1 MPSVT
6 NMGHDLWHGRVCG
19 LEPYDR
25 AMFRLDAATGAG
37 IFSTLMSVVV
47 GLPVL
52 ISVDDGAD
60 LLAIPLWVWV
70 TAYTLLL
77 VAQIAIT
84 WVSWLI
90 ARPAQLVLYG
100 MSVLLGPV
108 IVLGAP
114 GAGWLPIILV
124 LTAAIGCYLV
134 SGRTVAAIIVMHTV
148 VIALAAGVQNPT
160 VFNVVFSALV
170 YAVIQTAT
178 SMSMFATIREARTR
192 QELAVAHAELK
203 AATVALAQ
211 TSRSAERLRIAR
223 DLHDAVGH
231 QLTSLALELEVAS
244 HAPDK
249 AAIHVDRSRAIA
261 RDLLAEV
268 RAVVSDLRLHSPDLR
283 TAIEAMVDG
292 LPDLDVQLTVED
304 TLVLD
309 EEHTLTLMRCVQE
322 VVTNTIRHAQATS
335 LTIEVTRHDDR
346 VLLSTQDN
354 GVARGPV
361 RVGNGLSIIH
371 ERAQELGGSAH
382 FATDDGFQVKV
393 KVPLP

>member
-1 MPSVT
+1 
-6 NMGHDLWHGRVCG
+6 MGHDLWHGRARNVG
-19 LEPYDR
+19 PYDR

-47 GLPVL
+47 GVPVL
-52 ISVDDGAD
+52 MSVEGNDD
-60 LLAIPLWVWV
+60 LLAIPIWMWV
-70 TAYTLLL
+70 TAYALLL
-77 VAQIAIT
+77 AAQIAIT
-84 WVSWLI
+84 WVSWLLT
-90 ARPAQLVLYG
+90 RPAQLMLYG
-100 MSVLLGPV
+100 TSVVLGPV

-114 GAGWLPIILV
+114 SAGWLPIILV

-134 SGRTVAAIIVMHTV
+134 SGRAVAAIIVMHTV
-148 VIALAAGVQNPT
+148 VIGLAAGVQNPAI
-160 VFNVVFSALV
+160 FNVVFSALV

-178 SMSMFATIREARTR
+178 SMSVFATIREARTR

-249 AAIHVDRSRAIA
+249 AATHVDRSRAIA

-346 VLLSTQDN
+346 ILLSTQDN
-354 GVARGPV
+354 GVARGQV
-361 RVGNGLSIIH
+361 RVGNGLSIIR

-382 FATDDGFQVKV
+382 FAADNGFQVKV